1 MSILL
6 KGYSTPKLK
15 FCNLSLSPMWLQT
28 RKSFVRLREHNVR
41 YFDENR
47 EACESTIDCQVNNTV
62 KAQKSMKDIVKIVH
76 LLQEYFLYE
85 KKTKK
90 MTLFYNS
97 SPIHTVFSSQKF
109 MFVSGNHIFL
119 THLLLHCVSRLRGF
133 SRNLREAHLPL
144 LSLHLCRQAMGQRGT
159 GWKRT
164 LLLPY
169 LLWERGPGTHRAW
182 TSSYLGQVRAN

>member
-6 KGYSTPKLK
+6 KGYSTPKFK

-85 KKTKK
+85 KKTKNNDFILQFISK
-90 MTLFYNS
+90 SYSIF
-97 SPIHTVFSSQKF
+97 HTKINV
-109 MFVSGNHIFL
+109 
-119 THLLLHCVSRLRGF
+119 C
-133 SRNLREAHLPL
+133 
-144 LSLHLCRQAMGQRGT
+144 
-159 GWKRT
+159 
-164 LLLPY
+164 
-169 LLWERGPGTHRAW
+169 LW
-182 TSSYLGQVRAN
+182 